1 MALVECVA
9 FMLVKDQKILAEKR
23 KPTKHVVPGAVA
35 LPGGHLEHGESVEDA
50 LRRELDEELGLVAQ
64 DTHYVC
70 TLLHRSQE
78 CRKIHYFAM
87 ESWRGEMQNHEA
99 EALLWI
105 PLDALETFDLDVDRI
120 AVHEFIRVDRS

>member
-1 MALVECVA
+1 M
-9 FMLVKDQKILAEKR
+9 EK
-23 KPTKHVVPGAVA
+23 VI
-35 LPGGHLEHGESVEDA
+35 EDA

-78 CRKIHYFAM
+78 YRKIHYFVI

-105 PLDALETFDLDVDRI
+105 PLDTLETFDLDVDRI
-120 AVHEFIRVDRS
+120 AVHEFLRVYRS